1 MQRLLIIIASL
12 VLAGQACADVV
23 LYTDRHHPP

>member
-23 LYTDRHHPP
+23 LYTDRH

>member
-23 LYTDRHHPP
+23 LYTD